1 MASSSLPY
9 FTVLTEEDDI
19 PGSKFERE
27 PEEYVDSGF
36 MHDIMDMVNSE
47 RYFVQAH
54 DWLSIRTELLH
65 NVIVVISVNSGAVL
79 HASCEPCRASS

>member
-1 MASSSLPY
+1 MASGSLPS
-9 FTVLTEEDDI
+9 FTVLTEEDDV
-19 PGSKFERE
+19 PDSKFERE